1 MLPDV
6 VRQSCTSSYSQTGQ
20 LLRRGALRQLVAALL
35 KAKSS
40 AVIDGAGGAV
50 HVLKTMPESWRGGPA
65 QQTASGF
72 IAVELSLAG
81 PSRGEVLAALS

>member
-1 MLPDV
+1 
-6 VRQSCTSSYSQTGQ
+6 
-20 LLRRGALRQLVAALL
+20 VAALL

-40 AVIDGAGGAV
+40 AVIRAGGAV

-81 PSRGEVLAALS
+81 PSRGEVLPALS

>member
-1 MLPDV
+1 
-6 VRQSCTSSYSQTGQ
+6 
-20 LLRRGALRQLVAALL
+20 VAALL

-40 AVIDGAGGAV
+40 AAIDGAGGTV

-81 PSRGEVLAALS
+81 PSRGDVLAALS